1 MAQLPLETVELLKLT
16 LKLYNTIEIDEIIVF
31 TKELQYVGAF
41 NSIDQQTEPELFE
54 DKIDEYRKLI
64 EAVGSND
71 KKLVNFSSGPNE
83 KYICHVLGKFVVL
96 YRLSSEVG
104 QGSDTQKTI

>member
-1 MAQLPLETVELLKLT
+1 MTQLPPETVELLKLT

-41 NSIDQQTEPELFE
+41 NSIDQQTEPELSE

-71 KKLVNFSSGPNE
+71 KS
-83 KYICHVLGKFVVL
+83 
-96 YRLSSEVG
+96 
-104 QGSDTQKTI
+104 